1 VPTSL
6 GVYDGRIVE
15 LDPFDSLSPVAAAV
29 SDVLPRAPLG
39 GRGGIGAR
47 PGLLSTLNRQ
57 SGTHVNH
64 DHRQGLGALGGI
76 GFPIGP
82 ANPLPIGSDAAGIEQ
97 CPGTFCPVINLIPRR
112 CQYTPVLRS
121 ASGYYC
127 AGCAIDICPEPTGR
141 QARRRE
147 RRIRQRLCRRMGICL
162 DRPQRPV
169 RPGGDV
175 V

>member
-1 VPTSL
+1 MPTSL

-15 LDPFDSLSPVAAAV
+15 LDPFDSLSPAAAAFPA
-29 SDVLPRAPLG
+29 VLPRAPLG
-39 GRGGIGAR
+39 GRGGIRAR
-47 PGLLSTLNRQ
+47 PGLLSTLNGI
-57 SGTHVNH
+57 SGTHANH
-64 DHRQGLGALGGI
+64 DHRQGFGALGGM
-76 GFPIGP
+76 GMPMGP
-82 ANPLPIGSDAAGIEQ
+82 ANIGMDAAGIEQ
-97 CPGTFCPVINLIPRR
+97 CPGTFCPIINLIPRR